1 MISLALLF
9 SPPAHSQGV
18 NTKGERGLFPQ
29 TYTQSSPPTVVT
41 STPVVAQDGFTA
53 TPAAVEKPRSRSPSP
68 TRPAETP
75 EMRATIDDIQ
85 SHLDGMYIG
94 KETSAVAALPGTV
107 APAREESEP
116 KALASVPAASDTS
129 SVASA
134 SIRDDASSVLDRDL
148 EETETSGDIMASHA
162 KDNLARNIQLAQ
174 EREEKKRVADE
185 RAREAERERMRMA
198 SSQPVEGLVF
208 SDESDAES
216 AVGDESDGDDDS
228 IFPTKRQVAEERD
241 TSQYASVP
249 QDIQAEEASRT
260 PQLGSRGDRTSV
272 STATGLPA
280 PLASPAAA
288 QTTEQQPHFYLVDRP
303 AQLEHQDSDAPSSY
317 QATPLQS
324 PPVAQAPESA
334 VYAASPLNDSPEDVL
349 APPPAAETH
358 AAAETEPAPTSQAI
372 TSVSQPT
379 RHTGGRRSI
388 DAGVAPGE
396 AGLISLVE
404 QAATSPVPAA
414 YTFPAQSPAPI
425 QTGAPQY
432 AAYTAT
438 QHQPASP
445 HPSNAASSRPSS
457 TLGTAFTPAT
467 SAQNYLDSP
476 RSGTFGGSRNSNQ
489 SDPRDW
495 SVDQVVE
502 WGQSRNFDASILAK
516 FRGGSLPAYGFA
528 QC

>member
-1 MISLALLF
+1 
-9 SPPAHSQGV
+9 
-18 NTKGERGLFPQ
+18 
-29 TYTQSSPPTVVT
+29 
-41 STPVVAQDGFTA
+41 
-53 TPAAVEKPRSRSPSP
+53 
-68 TRPAETP
+68 
-75 EMRATIDDIQ
+75 MRATIDDIQ
-85 SHLDGMYIG
+85 SHLDGMYVG

-107 APAREESEP
+107 APTKEESES

-148 EETETSGDIMASHA
+148 EETEASGDIMASHA

-241 TSQYASVP
+241 ISQYASVP
-249 QDIQAEEASRT
+249 QDTQTEEASRT
-260 PQLGSRGDRTSV
+260 PQFGTRGDRTSV

-280 PLASPAAA
+280 SLGSSATA
-288 QTTEQQPHFYLVDRP
+288 QTTEQQPHLYLVDRP

-324 PPVAQAPESA
+324 PPVAQAPEA
-334 VYAASPLNDSPEDVL
+334 PVYATSPLNDSPEDIL
-349 APPPAAETH
+349 APPAAAETH
-358 AAAETEPAPTSQAI
+358 AVAAPEPAPTSQTI

-379 RHTGGRRSI
+379 RHPGGRRSI

-432 AAYTAT
+432 ATYTTT

-467 SAQNYLDSP
+467 SAPNYLDSP

-489 SDPRDW
+489 TDPRDW

-516 FRGGSLPAYGFA
+516 FRGGSCPCCDCAHR
-528 QC
+528 